1 MNQDPTPK
9 VEKIEK
15 PKWGWASNQRGQ
27 LVITL
32 NIAGAVLHLSPDVAT
47 EVLQDGINNLNNMPK
62 EGNEWWIF
70 MKDEAQK
77 FLVIIKN

>member
-1 MNQDPTPK
+1 MTVDVKLKGGWPEMNRDPKPK

-32 NIAGAVLHLSPDVAT
+32 NIAGAVLHLSLMLRLKFCKTGLTILTTCQRKGTSDV
-47 EVLQDGINNLNNMPK
+47 
-62 EGNEWWIF
+62 
-70 MKDEAQK
+70 
-77 FLVIIKN
+77 

>member
-1 MNQDPTPK
+1 MKRDPTPK

-27 LVITL
+27 LVVTL

-47 EVLQDGINNLNNMPK
+47 EVLREGIDNLKNVPK
-62 EGNEWWIF
+62 EGN
-70 MKDEAQK
+70 D
-77 FLVIIKN
+77 V

>member
-1 MNQDPTPK
+1 MTVDVKLKGGWPKMNQDPTPK

-62 EGNEWWIF
+62 EGNE
-70 MKDEAQK
+70 
-77 FLVIIKN
+77 